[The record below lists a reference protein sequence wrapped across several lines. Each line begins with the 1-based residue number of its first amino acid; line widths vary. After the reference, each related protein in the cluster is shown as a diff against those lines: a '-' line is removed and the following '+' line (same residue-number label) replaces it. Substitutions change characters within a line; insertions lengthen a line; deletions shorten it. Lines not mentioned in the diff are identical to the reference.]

1 MEKPP
6 VLSECICEMYD
17 FKPFYSPWD
26 VNNTKLN
33 HCYECDAY
41 NKGREHQRDKDV
53 EWYEKKRI
61 EWTRMDRDWLR
72 IVKGWRRPEAV
83 NTLIQQARQDTA
95 REIFK
100 YVKRLKNPHDYKKHF
115 LSYIEFWRAKRH
127 ILGKLKTK
135 YLIPPNP
142 VGAGDV

>member
-6 VLSECICEMYD
+6 VLNEEQVIKWIKDNYGENAIIAPLAHG
-17 FKPFYSPWD
+17 K
-26 VNNTKLN
+26 T
-33 HCYECDAY
+33 A
-41 NKGREHQRDKDV
+41 QRDKDV
-53 EWYEKKRI
+53 EWYEEDWVKRHNKSYKMGR
-61 EWTRMDRDWLR
+61 EDG
-72 IVKGWRRPEAV
+72 VK
-83 NTLIQQARQDTA
+83 QARQDTA

>member
-6 VLSECICEMYD
+6 VLSDRKIVIHLENGAMID
-17 FKPFYSPWD
+17 VPLYSD
-26 VNNTKLN
+26 L
-33 HCYECDAY
+33 EA
-41 NKGREHQRDKDV
+41 QRDADV

-95 REIFK
+95 RQLIEEIKKNCKGYENKTVGHLLTSTFWQS
-100 YVKRLKNPHDYKKHF
+100 LK
-115 LSYIEFWRAKRH
+115 S
-127 ILGKLKTK
+127 K

-142 VGAGDV
+142 VGSADV

>member
-6 VLSECICEMYD
+6 VLSDRKIVIHLENGAMID
-17 FKPFYSPWD
+17 VPLYSD
-26 VNNTKLN
+26 L
-33 HCYECDAY
+33 EA
-41 NKGREHQRDKDV
+41 QRDADV

-95 REIFK
+95 REIFEEIEK
-100 YVKRLKNPHDYKKHF
+100 RLPITNEWYVKDL
-115 LSYIEFWRAKRH
+115 IQ
-127 ILGKLKTK
+127 KLKSK
-135 YLIPPNP
+135 VLIPPNP
-142 VGAGDV
+142 VGSADV

>member
-6 VLSECICEMYD
+6 VLSDRKIVIHLENGAMID
-17 FKPFYSPWD
+17 VPLYSD
-26 VNNTKLN
+26 L
-33 HCYECDAY
+33 EA
-41 NKGREHQRDKDV
+41 QRDADV

-61 EWTRMDRDWLR
+61 EWTRMDRNWLR

-83 NTLIQQARQDTA
+83 NTLIKQARQDTA
-95 REIFK
+95 REIFDWIDSQRQSGK
-100 YVKRLKNPHDYKKHF
+100 TLIQGVGYGVAIADDK
-115 LSYIEFWRAKRH
+115 
-127 ILGKLKTK
+127 LGNFESK

>member
-6 VLSECICEMYD
+6 VLKQIEAILRAEETAD
-17 FKPFYSPWD
+17 IEPPWSCLPVGD
-26 VNNTKLN
+26 TKWIELK
-33 HCYECDAY
+33 A
-41 NKGREHQRDKDV
+41 
-53 EWYEKKRI
+53 KRI
-61 EWTRMDRDWLR
+61 E
-72 IVKGWRRPEAV
+72 P
-83 NTLIQQARQDTA
+83 LIQQARQDTA